1 MVFVKYVIL
10 DVQNVLVQ
18 LEIVLHVQLIDF
30 YLTEHVGI
38 IALVYLLIT
47 NVLVNALQDISK

>member
-18 LEIVLHVQLIDF
+18 LEIVLLAQLIDF
-30 YLTEHVGI
+30 YLMEHVGI
-38 IALVYLLIT
+38 IAQVSLLIT
-47 NVLVNALQDISK
+47 NVSVNAL